1 MDNGE
6 GGLGSATSHS
16 LIGEWCH
23 HFIYPS
29 HVSHDRSEGQR
40 QTGTESGVVNKNFVP
55 TCHR

>member
-1 MDNGE
+1 MDNDE

-40 QTGTESGVVNKNFVP
+40 QTGTESEVANKEFCPYV
-55 TCHR
+55 